1 MKNYI
6 YLEGNQRLPFVLN
19 SIGCS
24 YSQKPLDRPNGM
36 NQHQIIW
43 VESGSG
49 VFNAGGET
57 AVLSAGEGLFTRACV
72 PHSYSGDA
80 LITSWCTFSCSDD
93 FIDYC
98 IGKQKQ
104 LFFKAPSFLNK
115 ETKNLVDFA
124 KGSSSSLALSAA
136 GYSYIVK
143 FFEAI
148 MKPSNTVLS
157 RAREYMEQNCNR
169 QITLNDIAKHLGT
182 NRFVLCRFY
191 KNNCTL
197 SVMDELKNIRISKA
211 KRMLSFTSQS
221 IEEIAKECGFIS
233 PSYFSKTFR
242 EECGVTPS
250 SYRKIGRG

>member
-1 MKNYI
+1 MKNYV
-6 YLEGNQRLPFVLN
+6 YLADNCLLPFVLN

-57 AVLSAGEGLFTRACV
+57 TVLSAGEGLFTRAGV

-98 IGKQKQ
+98 IGKEKQ
-104 LFFKAPSFLNK
+104 LFFNAPSFLNK
-115 ETKNLVDFA
+115 ETKALVDFA
-124 KGSSSSLALSAA
+124 KESSSSIALSAA

-157 RAREYMEQNCNR
+157 RAREYMEQNCHR
-169 QITLNDIAKHLGT
+169 QITLNDIAKYIGM

-191 KNNCTL
+191 KNNCNS
-197 SVMDELKNIRISKA
+197 SVMDELKNIRLLKA

-221 IEEIAKECGFIS
+221 VEEIAKECGFIS

-250 SYRKIGRG
+250 SYRKMGRG